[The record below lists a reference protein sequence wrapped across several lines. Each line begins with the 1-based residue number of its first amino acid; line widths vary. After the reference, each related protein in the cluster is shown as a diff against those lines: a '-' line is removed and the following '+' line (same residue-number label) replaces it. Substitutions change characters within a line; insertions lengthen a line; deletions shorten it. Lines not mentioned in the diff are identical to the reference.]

1 MPLAAGNKLS
11 GAWARHYHIPLGSI
25 WALRTYQLQLTLDPG
40 LLNVEHF
47 VAKVLISHDV
57 VLGDDVVANRPCFQR
72 GFHVHFR
79 FICLVDFVRL
89 FTHVAQAV
97 KQLEG
102 FFIVQVSFVHLTCGE
117 LNGLHS
123 I

>member
-1 MPLAAGNKLS
+1 MQLALEPS
-11 GAWARHYHIPLGSI
+11 
-25 WALRTYQLQLTLDPG
+25 

-57 VLGDDVVANRPCFQR
+57 VLGDDVVANRSCFQR
-72 GFHVHFR
+72 SFHVHIR

-89 FTHVAQAV
+89 FTHVAEAV

-102 FFIVQVSFVHLTCGE
+102 FFIVQVPFVHLASGE
-117 LNGLHS
+117 LNGFHS
-123 I
+123 IGLGLGCTKSLGDWS